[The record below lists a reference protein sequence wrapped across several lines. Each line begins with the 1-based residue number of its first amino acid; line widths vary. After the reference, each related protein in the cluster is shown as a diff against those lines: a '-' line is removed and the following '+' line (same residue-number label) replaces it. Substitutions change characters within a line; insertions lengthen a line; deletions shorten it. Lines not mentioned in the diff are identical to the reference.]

1 MIIET
6 DLVKWN
12 KLPLHALAE
21 WQADGTDVDEDLLSW
36 LHKLDEI
43 QDRRRS
49 EELKLESF
57 ETELYKA
64 TAEQERLIKLVGALD
79 RNDAPRERF
88 VKKLAELESK
98 IEDVRPEIA
107 GAKET
112 LIEIRELETR
122 HRETVGESQSDE

>member
-1 MIIET
+1 M
-6 DLVKWN
+6 KWN